1 MSLRRGLGE
10 SKMHRVEDG
19 FQSPQI
25 AVADDLVEM
34 LFAAEDSRSHPE
46 QNHLAALPVSHAT
59 ERGAEESRTYRAGRI
74 PLLMVMGF
82 IPSRAP

>member
-1 MSLRRGLGE
+1 
-10 SKMHRVEDG
+10 
-19 FQSPQI
+19 
-25 AVADDLVEM
+25 M